1 MKKMNKLYVILIL
14 LIISLIVVRSLRH
27 SDGFTDGAATK
38 SIIICKAD
46 WCGHCKAAKGDFDR
60 LVAAAPIS
68 LPNGGTADVV
78 LLDADRDKDA
88 MAQYKVKGFPTILLK
103 DDASQN
109 ITEYPGKRTYE
120 DIIEYMGRM

>member
-1 MKKMNKLYVILIL
+1 MKKMNKLHTIL
-14 LIISLIVVRSLRH
+14 LILVVALIALRYLRQNE
-27 SDGFTDGAATK
+27 GFSNEVTK

-60 LVAAAPIS
+60 LVAASPIS

-78 LLDADRDKDA
+78 VLDADKDKDK

-103 DDASQN
+103 DNASQN
-109 ITEYPGKRTYE
+109 TTEYPGKRTYE
-120 DIIEYMGRM
+120 DIIEYMGQI